1 VSLSDAFAEKLEQ
14 RQRGRTPD
22 SAIAPASPEPT
33 EQPCILVVDDEPEIT
48 ASVAA
53 LLEGEYRVL
62 TARSAEEGLALLRDN
77 SVAVILTDQ
86 RMPGGAG
93 SELLARS
100 LDIAPEASRI
110 LFTGYSDI
118 TAVIDAVNEGQVF
131 RYITKPWQPDELR
144 AVLNDG
150 LDRHRLVV
158 ENRRLITELTA
169 ANATLERRV
178 EERTQR
184 LRDQNQALREAHDRI
199 EQLSRK
205 DALTELTNRRWLDE
219 VLHGEAERARR
230 YDVPFCVVMIDL
242 DHFKEVNDT
251 FGHVV
256 GDQVLIAVA
265 RSLEASARMSDVVA
279 RYGGEEFLALLP
291 NSAMEQAWV
300 LAERMRAGVRGVP
313 LSFRPEP
320 VTASFGVAQ
329 WRPDDTVAGLVDRA
343 DDALYRAKR
352 GGRDRVEGNHQGEGS
367 VD

>member
-1 VSLSDAFAEKLEQ
+1 MSLSDAFAEKLEQ
-14 RQRGRTPD
+14 RRKGRAPDPETPRQG
-22 SAIAPASPEPT
+22 SAPAER
-33 EQPCILVVDDEPEIT
+33 PCVLVIDDEVEIT

-53 LLEGEYRVL
+53 LLEGEYRVI
-62 TARSAEEGLALLRDN
+62 TAQSADEGLALLKDN

-118 TAVIDAVNEGQVF
+118 TAVIDAVNEGQVY

-158 ENRRLITELTA
+158 ENRRLINELTE

-184 LRDQNQALREAHDRI
+184 LRSQNQALREAHDRI

-219 VLHGEAERARR
+219 ILHGEAERARR

-242 DHFKEVNDT
+242 DHFKDVNDT
-251 FGHVV
+251 FGHAV

-265 RSLEASARMSDVVA
+265 RALESSARMSDVVA

-291 NSAMEQAWV
+291 NSAVEQAWV
-300 LAERMRAGVRGVP
+300 LAERMRAGVRGIP
-313 LSFRPEP
+313 LPFRSEP
-320 VTASFGVAQ
+320 MTASFGVAQ

-343 DDALYRAKR
+343 DEALYRAKR
-352 GGRDRVEGNHQGEGS
+352 AGRDRVEGSRQEAGPHE
-367 VD
+367 